1 VQHLKYVIPY
11 LRRHK
16 LRIGTGVFAI
26 LAGTFFGVVQ
36 PYILRLAIDH
46 LQKHLTG
53 GELLRYV
60 LLFLGAAIGQSIFA
74 FVQRSTVNR
83 VSRFLEYDLR
93 NAAFRHLQALDQA
106 FYGEMHTGDLMARL
120 TNDLNAVRQFVGMG
134 MISLISTFIMLV
146 VVAILMLIINWKLA
160 LVAFAV
166 LPFVSITMAVVSRT
180 LQRRYRLVQDQFGHV
195 STYAQENFSG
205 IRVVKAFVQED
216 LEIEAFGRTNEEY
229 VTRNLSYVR
238 LSGIMWPLMS
248 FVVGIAMALVLYVGG
263 TEVANREITTG
274 EFVQFNAY
282 LAMLAWPMISLGWVI
297 NMFQQGAASMGRVM
311 EVMNRRPTI
320 RDSGRTLGSAQ
331 IHGAIEFRHVGV
343 KFDNVTVLRDV
354 SFTVERG
361 STVAIIGMTG
371 VGKTTLMSLVPRV
384 LEVDS
389 GEVLIDGVDVRRIP
403 IQTIRA
409 AVGYVPQD
417 TFLFSAML
425 RENVMFGVR
434 DASDREV
441 SEALET
447 SRLSK
452 DLEQFPQGLDTI
464 VGERGVSLSGGQ
476 KQRASLARAVLRD
489 PTILILDDAMSSV
502 DTHTQA
508 EILAHLKRVMEQRTT
523 LITAMRISTV
533 KDADKIIV
541 LHGGGVAEQGTHRE
555 LLLNDG
561 LYARMY
567 RRELLQQELE
577 VDEIAAEPVDD
588 V

>member
-1 VQHLKYVIPY
+1 MG
-11 LRRHK
+11 RHK
-16 LRIGTGVFAI
+16 LRIVVGVFAI
-26 LAGTFFGVVQ
+26 VAGTAFGVLQ

-46 LQKHLTG
+46 LQRHLSRGT
-53 GELLRYV
+53 LITYV
-60 LLFLGAAIGQSIFA
+60 LLFLGCALGQALFA

-93 NAAFRHLQALDQA
+93 NAAFRHLQSLDQS

-134 MISLISTFIMLV
+134 MISLVSTAIMLIT
-146 VVAILMLIINWKLA
+146 VAVLMLIINWKLA

-166 LPFVSITMAVVSRT
+166 LPFVSITMALVSRT

-216 LEIEAFGRTNEEY
+216 LEIESFGRTNEEY

-238 LSGIMWPLMS
+238 LSGIMWPLMTV
-248 FVVGIAMALVLYVGG
+248 VVGIALALVLFVGG

-282 LAMLAWPMISLGWVI
+282 LAMLSWPMISLGWVI

-311 EVMNRRPTI
+311 EVLNRQPRIQDT
-320 RDSGRTLGSAQ
+320 GRTLN
-331 IHGAIEFRHVGV
+331 ITHVRGAIEFKNVCVRYEGV
-343 KFDNVTVLRDV
+343 PVLNDV
-354 SFTVERG
+354 SFSVEQG
-361 STVAIIGMTG
+361 STVAVIGMTG

-384 LEVDS
+384 LEVDE
-389 GEVLIDGVDVRRIP
+389 GQVLVDGTDVRRLP
-403 IQTIRA
+403 LNTLRA

-417 TFLFSAML
+417 TFLFSATL
-425 RENVMFGVR
+425 RENVMFGMR
-434 DASDREV
+434 DADEDDV
-441 SEALET
+441 YAALET

-452 DLEQFPQGLDTI
+452 DLEQFPHGLDTL

-476 KQRASLARAVLRD
+476 KQRASLARAILRD

-508 EILAHLKRVMEQRTT
+508 EILSGLRRVMAQRTT
-523 LITAMRISTV
+523 LITSMRISTV
-533 KDADKIIV
+533 KDADKIVV
-541 LHGGGVAEQGTHRE
+541 LHGGRVAEQGTHFE

-577 VDEIAAEPVDD
+577 IEEVPSQVAEGS
-588 V
+588 

>member
-1 VQHLKYVIPY
+1 MQHLKYVIPY
-11 LRRHK
+11 LHRHK
-16 LRIGTGVFAI
+16 LRIGIGIFAI
-26 LAGTFFGVVQ
+26 LAGTFFSVLQ
-36 PYILRLAIDH
+36 PYILRLAIDN
-46 LQKHLTG
+46 LQKHLTT
-53 GELLRYV
+53 GELVKYV

-93 NAAFRHLQALDQA
+93 NAAFRHLQSLDQA

-134 MISLISTFIMLV
+134 MISLVSTIIMLV
-146 VVAILMLIINWKLA
+146 VVAALMLIINWKLA

-166 LPFVSITMAVVSRT
+166 LPFVSITMALVSRT

-216 LEIEAFGRTNEEY
+216 LEIESFSHTNEEY

-238 LSGIMWPLMS
+238 LSGIMWPLMTL
-248 FVVGIAMALVLYVGG
+248 VVGIAMALVLFVGG

-282 LAMLAWPMISLGWVI
+282 LAMLSWPMIALGWVI

-311 EVMNRRPTI
+311 EVMNRQPTI
-320 RDSGRTLGSAQ
+320 RDSGRTLGSAS
-331 IHGAIEFRHVGV
+331 IHGAIEFRGVGV
-343 KFDNVTVLRDV
+343 RYDGVQVLKDV

-384 LEVDS
+384 LEADS
-389 GEVLIDGVDVRRIP
+389 GEVLVDGVNVRRIP
-403 IQTIRA
+403 LETLRA

-417 TFLFSAML
+417 TFLFSATL

-434 DASDREV
+434 DATDAEV
-441 SEALET
+441 EDALET

-452 DLEQFPQGLDTI
+452 DLEQFPRGLDTI

-476 KQRASLARAVLRD
+476 KQRTSLARAILRD

-502 DTHTQA
+502 DTHTQS
-508 EILAHLKRVMEQRTT
+508 EILAGLKRVMEERTT

-533 KDADKIIV
+533 KDADKIVV
-541 LHGGGVAEQGTHRE
+541 LHDGRVAEQGTHRE

-577 VDEIAAEPVDD
+577 VEDTAGELVEER
-588 V
+588 

>member
-1 VQHLKYVIPY
+1 MQNLKHVLPY

-16 LRIGTGVFAI
+16 MRIGIGVIAI
-26 LAGTFFGVVQ
+26 LAGTFFGVIQ

-60 LLFLGAAIGQSIFA
+60 LLFLGAAVGQSIFA

-134 MISLISTFIMLV
+134 MISLISTIIMLV

-216 LEIEAFGRTNEEY
+216 LEIEAFARTNEEY

-320 RDSGRTLGSAQ
+320 RNSGRTLGSAQ
-331 IHGAIEFRHVGV
+331 VHGAIEFRHVGV
-343 KFDNVTVLRDV
+343 KYDNVTVLENV
-354 SFTVERG
+354 SFTVDPG

-384 LEVDS
+384 LEADE
-389 GEVLIDGVDVRRIP
+389 GEVLIDGTDVRRIP
-403 IQTIRA
+403 LETLRA
-409 AVGYVPQD
+409 AVGFVPQD
-417 TFLFSAML
+417 TFLFSAPL

-434 DASDREV
+434 DATAREV
-441 SEALET
+441 QEALET

-476 KQRASLARAVLRD
+476 KQRTSLARAVLRD

-508 EILAHLKRVMEQRTT
+508 EILSRLKGVMEQRTT

-533 KDADKIIV
+533 KDADKIVV
-541 LHGGGVAEQGTHRE
+541 LHGGRVAEEGTHRQ
-555 LLLNDG
+555 LLLNNG

-577 VDEIAAEPVDD
+577 VDDMAAELVEDR
-588 V
+588 

>member
-1 VQHLKYVIPY
+1 VQHLKHVVPY
-11 LRRHK
+11 LRRHIW
-16 LRIGTGVFAI
+16 RIVIGVVAI
-26 LAGTFFGVVQ
+26 LVGTFFGVVQ

-46 LQKHLTG
+46 LQKNMTG
-53 GELLRYV
+53 GDLLRYV
-60 LLFLGAAIGQSIFA
+60 LLFLAAAIGQSIFA

-93 NAAFRHLQALDQA
+93 NAAFRHLQALDQS

-134 MISLISTFIMLV
+134 MISLISTIIMLV

-216 LEIEAFGRTNEEY
+216 LEIKAFGRTNEEY

-248 FVVGIAMALVLYVGG
+248 FVVGIALALVLYVGG
-263 TEVANREITTG
+263 TEVANGEITTG

-320 RDSGRTLGSAQ
+320 RDTGRTLGSAQ
-331 IHGAIEFRHVGV
+331 VHGAIEFRHVGV
-343 KFDNVTVLRDV
+343 KYDNVVVLDDV
-354 SFTVERG
+354 SFSVEPG
-361 STVAIIGMTG
+361 ATVAIIGMTG

-384 LEVDS
+384 LEVNT

-403 IQTIRA
+403 IETLRA

-417 TFLFSAML
+417 TFLFSATL

-434 DASDREV
+434 DASDPEV
-441 SEALET
+441 LEALET
-447 SRLSK
+447 SRLNK

-476 KQRASLARAVLRD
+476 KQRTSLARAVLRD

-508 EILAHLKRVMEQRTT
+508 EILARLKRVMENRTT

-533 KDADKIIV
+533 KDADKIVV
-541 LHGGGVAEQGTHRE
+541 LHAGRVAEQGTHRE

-577 VDEIAAEPVDD
+577 VNDLTEELVEDR
-588 V
+588 